1 MRFLGQGVVIIGKHS
16 CNFKKGG
23 LIMKKIGRR
32 EFIRSAG
39 VTGAGLGAV
48 GLLGSGFKVRKAR
61 ASETRSMPKSPIH
74 VAAISFLTGAA
85 AAPFGIP
92 GDNSYKL
99 CADKI
104 NSEGGILG
112 RKIELKSFDEAGGAD
127 AQVKLARK
135 LILEDKVDVI
145 LGYISSGNCKAVLP
159 LSDELEGLIIAYDC
173 GTHVLMEGNRSPYKV
188 PKYGLGFRSS
198 AHLGIDNIGLAR
210 MIQTYFPGVK
220 KVAGIN
226 PDYAWGRDSW
236 HIFET
241 AIKKL
246 NPDVQVVKKLWPKL
260 FTTDYTAHISALI
273 GSGAEIIH
281 SALWGG
287 DAVTFT
293 KQAIGMGLFK
303 KARMAYSR
311 GEPYP
316 QEVGMDYPEGQ
327 IICCAG
333 THYFLYPPKD
343 KWPLNKWFVES
354 YYERYNKYPSYPCY
368 HAYQAIF
375 AYKAA
380 VEKAASLVGHWPSK
394 EEISKAAAGLM
405 IETPSGLLEI
415 GEDHN
420 GKEDVLVG
428 ISKKVKGYPFPI
440 LDPEKM
446 AIFPAHQVNAPVGI
460 RTEDWIKS
468 WEG

>member
-1 MRFLGQGVVIIGKHS
+1 MTE
-16 CNFKKGG
+16 
-23 LIMKKIGRR
+23 KKIGRR
-32 EFIRSAG
+32 EFIKSAG
-39 VTGAGLGAV
+39 VAGVGLGAA
-48 GLLGSGFKVRKAR
+48 GLLGSTVKVRKAT
-61 ASETRSMPKSPIH
+61 AAQTRSIPKTPIK

-99 CADKI
+99 CADEI
-104 NSEGGILG
+104 NKNGGILG

-145 LGYISSGNCKAVLP
+145 LGYISSGNCKAILP
-159 LSDELEGLIIAYDC
+159 LSDELDGLIIAYDC
-173 GTHVLMEGNRSPYKV
+173 GTHVLMEKKRSPYEV

-198 AHLGIDNIGLAR
+198 AHLGIDNIGLALY
-210 MIQTYFPGVK
+210 IKDNFPDVR
-220 KVAGIN
+220 KVAGVN

-236 HIFET
+236 LVFET
-241 AIKKL
+241 AIKQVL
-246 NPDVQVVKKLWPKL
+246 PGVQVVKQLWPKL
-260 FTTDYTAHISALI
+260 FTTDYTAHISALM
-273 GSGAEIIH
+273 GSGAEVIH

-316 QEVGMDYPEGQ
+316 QEVGMGYPEDQ

-343 KWPLNKWFVES
+343 KWPRNKWFVE
-354 YYERYNKYPSYPCY
+354 EFHKRYGKYPTYPCY
-368 HAYQAIF
+368 HAYQAIYT
-375 AYKAA
+375 YKAA
-380 VEKAASLVGHWPSK
+380 VEKAGTLTGGWPSK
-394 EEISKAAAGLM
+394 EEVAKAASGLS
-405 IETPSGLLEI
+405 IETPSGILTI

-420 GKEDVLVG
+420 GREDVLVG
-428 ISKKVKGYPFPI
+428 ISKKVKGFPFPI
-440 LDPEKM
+440 LDPERM
-446 AIFPAHQVNAPVGI
+446 GIFPSHMVNAPVGI
-460 RTEDWIKS
+460 GTVDWITS
-468 WEG
+468 WKD

>member
-1 MRFLGQGVVIIGKHS
+1 MAE
-16 CNFKKGG
+16 
-23 LIMKKIGRR
+23 KKIGRR
-32 EFIRSAG
+32 KFIKSAG
-39 VTGAGLGAV
+39 ITGIGLGAA
-48 GLLGSGFKVRKAR
+48 GLLGTSIKVKKAT
-61 ASETRSMPKSPIH
+61 AAQTRSIPKTPIK
-74 VAAISFLTGAA
+74 VASVSFLTGAA

-92 GDNSYKL
+92 GDNAYKL

-104 NSEGGILG
+104 NQEGGIMG
-112 RKIELKSFDEAGGAD
+112 RKIELKSFDESGGAD

-135 LILEDKVDVI
+135 FILEDKVDVI

-159 LSDELEGLIIAYDC
+159 LSDELGGLIIAYDC
-173 GTHVLMEGNRSPYKV
+173 GTHVLMERQRSPYKV

-210 MIQTYFPGVK
+210 YIQTNFPDVK

-236 HIFET
+236 LVFET

-246 NPDVQVVKKLWPKL
+246 MPDVQVVKKLWPKL

-303 KARMAYSR
+303 RARMAYSR

-316 QEVGMDYPEGQ
+316 QEVGMDYPEDQ

-333 THYFLYPPKD
+333 THYFLYPPTD
-343 KWPLNKWFVES
+343 KWPANKGFVE
-354 YYERYNKYPSYPCY
+354 EFQKRYGKYPTYPCY
-368 HAYQAIF
+368 HAYQAIYT
-375 AYKAA
+375 YKAA
-380 VEKAASLVGHWPSK
+380 VEKAGALVGGWPSK
-394 EEISKAAAGLM
+394 EEISQVAAGLS
-405 IETPSGLLEI
+405 IETPSGILTI

-420 GKEDVLVG
+420 GREDVLVG
-428 ISKKVKGYPFPI
+428 ISKKVKGFDFPI
-440 LDPEKM
+440 LDPERM
-446 AIFPAHQVNAPVGI
+446 SIFPAHQVNAPAGI

-468 WEG
+468 WKV

>member
-1 MRFLGQGVVIIGKHS
+1 MAE
-16 CNFKKGG
+16 KKV
-23 LIMKKIGRR
+23 GRR
-32 EFIRSAG
+32 DFIKSAG
-39 VTGAGLGAV
+39 KVGLGLGAAGLV
-48 GLLGSGFKVRKAR
+48 GASVKVRKAT
-61 ASETRSMPKSPIH
+61 AAQTRSIPTTPIK
-74 VAAISFLTGAA
+74 VAAVSFLTGAA

-92 GDNSYKL
+92 GDNAYKL

-104 NSEGGILG
+104 NEEGGILG
-112 RKIELKSFDEAGGAD
+112 RKIEMQSFDESGGAD

-159 LSDELEGLIIAYDC
+159 LSDELGGLIIAYDC
-173 GTHVLMEGNRSPYKV
+173 GTHVLMEKDQSPYDV
-188 PKYGLGFRSS
+188 PKYTLGFRSS

-210 MIQTYFPGVK
+210 YIQQNFSGIK

-236 HIFET
+236 KIFEI

-246 NPDVQVVKKLWPKL
+246 MPDVEVTKALWPKL
-260 FTTDYTAHISALI
+260 YTTDYTAHISALI
-273 GSGAEIIH
+273 GTGADLIH
-281 SALWGG
+281 SSLWGG

-293 KQAIGMGLFK
+293 KQAIGMGLFT

-333 THYFLYPPKD
+333 THYFLYPPTD
-343 KWPLNKWFVES
+343 KWPLNKQFVEDFHK
-354 YYERYNKYPSYPCY
+354 RYNKYPTYPCY
-368 HAYQAIF
+368 HAYQAIYT
-375 AYKAA
+375 YKAA
-380 VEKAASLVGHWPSK
+380 VEKAGTLTGGWPSM
-394 EEISKAAAGLM
+394 EEISMAAAGLT
-405 IETPSGLLEI
+405 IETPSGNLII

-420 GKEDVLVG
+420 GREDVLVG
-428 ISKKVKGYPFPI
+428 ISKKVSGFEFPI
-440 LDPEKM
+440 LDPERM

-460 RTEDWIKS
+460 RTEDWIES
-468 WEG
+468 WKA